1 MEDIVTTWT
10 NVPVAMFFL
19 LSLLLVGASAA
30 LVWLA
35 FPHSRIERRRNTKG
49 HWRGINLRRLIA
61 GVGLAGASFLVVL
74 VTRWIVPQ

>member
-1 MEDIVTTWT
+1 MEDSVTISTSVLMT
-10 NVPVAMFFL
+10 TFFL

-35 FPHSRIERRRNTKG
+35 FPHSRIEQRRNTKG